1 MSSGGADLSRPWN
14 HASTFVSKGSDYYDN
29 VDETKDEDGIDD
41 EHIDKGDQNDDG
53 VLLAQRSKIS
63 LRLIAFQFSNY
74 QNIYS
79 GYTRL
84 WEGLYNMLQ
93 YITDGGSQLIFVS
106 F

>member
-1 MSSGGADLSRPWN
+1 MSSGGADFSRSWN
-14 HASTFVSKGSDYYDN
+14 HASTFVWNGSDDDDDN
-29 VDETKDEDGIDD
+29 VNETKDIDD

-84 WEGLYNMLQ
+84 WEGLYNMPKLCCFLFL
-93 YITDGGSQLIFVS
+93 S
-106 F
+106 

>member
-1 MSSGGADLSRPWN
+1 MSSGGADFSRSWN
-14 HASTFVSKGSDYYDN
+14 HASTFVWRGSDDDDN
-29 VDETKDEDGIDD
+29 VNETKDIEDD
-41 EHIDKGDQNDDG
+41 HIDKGDQNDDG

-84 WEGLYNMLQ
+84 WEGLYNMSKLCCFLFL
-93 YITDGGSQLIFVS
+93 S
-106 F
+106 